1 MAEIVRCVWC
11 IWAVWWFPDEET
23 PRFGLWEPRIL
34 WVRFL
39 SSTRE
44 AWSSLAVI
52 KSPLRHKPHSCFGVP
67 RVDQSQSQSGLQIAL
82 GGGGESGS
90 RSKRRASDWTP
101 GRVARSDWPSQLEAE
116 AMAFF
121 SCCERS
127 SRVRDSSSRSWQ
139 VLHTRTG
146 SYSCWS
152 GMGSFSWQHSLQN
165 TFPQF
170 LREIK
175 YKL

>member
-101 GRVARSDWPSQLEAE
+101 ACGALWLAVSAGGGGDGFLQLLRAQLSRAGLQQQVVAGVAHQNRVVQLLVWDGQLQLT
-116 AMAFF
+116 AFLTKH
-121 SCCERS
+121 
-127 SRVRDSSSRSWQ
+127 VPT
-139 VLHTRTG
+139 VPTG
-146 SYSCWS
+146 N
-152 GMGSFSWQHSLQN
+152 Q
-165 TFPQF
+165 
-170 LREIK
+170 I
-175 YKL
+175 